1 LGKELYTV
9 EQAAEKL
16 QVDPE
21 TIRIW
26 LRAGKLKGIKVGRL
40 WRIREENLELFLGGG
55 DNK

>member
-1 LGKELYTV
+1 MGKELYTV